1 MLPVLTVPVSD
12 WMAVQGRANI
22 IYCIPD
28 KKYMEDE
35 GCGEVLLVWRHS
47 VPHPA
52 MEGDKKSGSAK
63 NAIGIPFTIRPKR
76 RNLVPAQWFPLPF
89 SWGWHGKARRS
100 MRKFPLENP
109 PTEMR
114 RFIMKKSLSAR
125 LDAGVA
131 ARLGTGTLVSV
142 AVVAIAGILIVTCLS
157 LSSSVGNLGKQIATL
172 DDRIA
177 RLEQQGATKVTGA
190 GNDGGGTL
198 GQAGK
203 KMTAVPGSGADE
215 ELQRLA
221 GVVRASG
228 LENAATSPEM
238 LKEMAEKYSVQKK
251 VAAYREQLVKRNADL
266 HSLDATRYGPRVA
279 ALYEQA
285 KGRGPGA
292 SGGGGAAAD
301 PASDAALQALVEEFP
316 QSNAT
321 GIAIAQRALQSA
333 MQGNAADV
341 EKYYNSLSQD
351 GTFAG
356 VVTDRGVEAM
366 PTIQLYLAASYLREN
381 RVSEAQA
388 LLQSVEQNYPQSAIP
403 VPAPGGQ
410 QGGQQNWQPVTTITQ
425 GMRKQIESGQTS
437 RPPPPK

>member
-1 MLPVLTVPVSD
+1 MQ
-12 WMAVQGRANI
+12 W
-22 IYCIPD
+22 
-28 KKYMEDE
+28 
-35 GCGEVLLVWRHS
+35 
-47 VPHPA
+47 
-52 MEGDKKSGSAK
+52 
-63 NAIGIPFTIRPKR
+63 AILSRSPKR
-76 RNLVPAQWFPLPF
+76 RHLILAQWFPVLV
-89 SWGWHGKARRS
+89 SWGLHGTARRF

-109 PTEMR
+109 PVEMR
-114 RFIMKKSLSAR
+114 RSSMKKFLSAR
-125 LDAGVA
+125 LDAAVA
-131 ARLGTGTLVSV
+131 GRLGTGTLVSV
-142 AVVAIAGILIVTCLS
+142 AVAAIAGILVVTCLS

-190 GNDGGGTL
+190 GDVAGATL
-198 GQAGK
+198 GQGGTK
-203 KMTAVPGSGADE
+203 VVAVPGSVADE

-238 LKEMAEKYSVQKK
+238 LKDMAEKFSLQKK
-251 VAAYREQLVKRNADL
+251 VTAYREQLVKRNADL

-285 KGRGPGA
+285 KGRGPGV
-292 SGGGGAAAD
+292 SGGGGAEAD

-333 MQGNAADV
+333 MQGKTADV

-366 PTIQLYLAASYLREN
+366 PTIQLYLAGNYLREN

-388 LLQSVEQNYPQSAIP
+388 LLQAVEQNYPQSAIP
-403 VPAPGGQ
+403 VPGPGGQ